1 MSSAARIVALL
12 LSVASCTAEDP
23 LAGPLD
29 PCAVDEDCES
39 GLQCI
44 DVSGAPRCTLPCDEE
59 ADCSNM
65 GSRAEC
71 DLDLGV
77 CVLTAAPPVPY

>member
-1 MSSAARIVALL
+1 MRSILRTLVT
-12 LSVASCTAEDP
+12 VFCVVSCDGEDP

-39 GLQCI
+39 HLQCI
-44 DVSGAPRCTLPCDEE
+44 DVSGAPRCTLECDED
-59 ADCSNM
+59 ADCSSM

-77 CVLTAAPPVPY
+77 CTLTAPPPVPY